1 MKTKNS
7 IKNSVSSIVVNV
19 ITILIGFIAQKV
31 FINIL
36 GSEYLGINGVFTNII
51 SMLCL
56 VEVGF
61 GPAIIYNLYKPIHDH
76 DIETVKSLLKFYK
89 KIYNNS
95 LYYFYI

>member
-61 GPAIIYNLYKPIHDH
+61 GPAIIYNLYKFLI
-76 DIETVKSLLKFYK
+76 
-89 KIYNNS
+89 
-95 LYYFYI
+95 